1 MIKLKKIFFVT
12 LIILLCA
19 TKVSSS
25 IKDGLF
31 ATVGNKAITL
41 SDVVNEIKII
51 LILNNQGYS
60 EEKRDQLH
68 QIAISSIIKRSVKQI
83 AIDENSFLEFNK
95 TDLNGELTKL
105 ANNINVDLDTLKNI
119 CASNN
124 LDFSLIVQQMKTEL
138 LWNSLIFQLY
148 KDRLSIN
155 VEEIDDQLK
164 SMQNKKELEEYLVS
178 EIIIQRVPENEMEA
192 EIKKLKNMIEVDGFE
207 KVAMN
212 LSISETSI
220 KGGNLGWVSENEI
233 SNKFK
238 SIISN
243 TPVGAISDEILL
255 PEGILIFKVKDKRK
269 IKRTLNLEEEKNQ
282 LVQSEKNKILSM
294 YSLSHYDKL
303 RRSISIKIYNE

>member
-1 MIKLKKIFFVT
+1 VIKLKKIFFVT

-124 LDFSLIVQQMKTEL
+124 
-138 LWNSLIFQLY
+138 
-148 KDRLSIN
+148 
-155 VEEIDDQLK
+155 
-164 SMQNKKELEEYLVS
+164 
-178 EIIIQRVPENEMEA
+178 
-192 EIKKLKNMIEVDGFE
+192 
-207 KVAMN
+207 
-212 LSISETSI
+212 
-220 KGGNLGWVSENEI
+220 
-233 SNKFK
+233 
-238 SIISN
+238 
-243 TPVGAISDEILL
+243 
-255 PEGILIFKVKDKRK
+255 
-269 IKRTLNLEEEKNQ
+269 
-282 LVQSEKNKILSM
+282 
-294 YSLSHYDKL
+294 
-303 RRSISIKIYNE
+303 

>member
-233 SNKFK
+233 SNKF
-238 SIISN
+238 
-243 TPVGAISDEILL
+243 E
-255 PEGILIFKVKDKRK
+255 FCRK
-269 IKRTLNLEEEKNQ
+269 
-282 LVQSEKNKILSM
+282 
-294 YSLSHYDKL
+294 
-303 RRSISIKIYNE
+303 